1 MHATRGC
8 CVIRVDVENDLLEF
22 EPEPPRTDAR
32 QDEAAEELRRIF
44 AAHPRRVFFSRQL
57 EVWLEDRWFHWITNR
72 ALRALA
78 DDGVVRTETRELK
91 TGGRIHLVWPSR
103 YRYHRREAK
112 RVVDLVEEYAAP
124 NIGAALGL
132 HAELLILEGF
142 AKKQFITQ
150 GRNTRTFREVSWS
163 ESDHEL
169 DFIFERDG
177 VPYGVEVKNTLGY
190 MPRDELV
197 TKVKMCE
204 VLGLKPVFVV
214 RMLPKTWI
222 QEVVAAGGF
231 VLILKWQLYPLTH
244 GGLARRVREELNLP
258 VDSPRALE
266 DGTVA
271 RFVRWHEQ
279 RAARE

>member
-1 MHATRGC
+1 
-8 CVIRVDVENDLLEF
+8 VIPVDVDFDPEDL
-22 EPEPPRTDAR
+22 EPEPPRRDAR
-32 QDEAAEELRRIF
+32 QDEAAEELMRIF
-44 AAHPRRVFFSRQL
+44 AANPRRVFFSRQL

-91 TGGRIHLVWPSR
+91 TGGSIHLVWPSS

-112 RVVDLVEEYAAP
+112 RLVDLVEEYADP

-150 GRNTRTFREVSWS
+150 GRNTRTFAGKSWT

-177 VPYGVEVKNTLGY
+177 VSYGVEVKNTLGY
-190 MPRDELV
+190 MPHDELV
-197 TKVKMCE
+197 TKIEMCKA
-204 VLGLKPVFVV
+204 LGLKPVFAV
-214 RMLPKTWI
+214 RMLPKSWI

-231 VLILKWQLYPLTH
+231 VLILKWQLYPVAH
-244 GGLARRVREELNLP
+244 KHLARRVREELGLP

-271 RFVRWHEQ
+271 RFVRWHEE
-279 RAARE
+279 RARRE